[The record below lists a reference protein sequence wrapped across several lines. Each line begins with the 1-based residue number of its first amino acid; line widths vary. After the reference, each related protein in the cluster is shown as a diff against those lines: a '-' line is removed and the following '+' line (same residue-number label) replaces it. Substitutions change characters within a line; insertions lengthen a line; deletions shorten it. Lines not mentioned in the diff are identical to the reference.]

1 MCGPYARYGAIRS
14 VRDLVSSRTIS
25 PKGCYRHQSRLS
37 REPDRALTHP
47 KSFVIVPRSTN
58 CVCVT
63 ETLLA
68 SYSGRNSSCATA
80 ETAVLCDVVH
90 WQQAATVRCLWCSRL
105 PLTVLLHNPT
115 RATSCDA
122 HQVRAATRL
131 PRRTSTRERAHTST
145 LAHSASKRCTRAC
158 PRRTHPRPHTRQH
171 MWQEPQD
178 SQGQHATHR
187 LRPRRCR
194 VQGRP
199 SQQRVRRRRLRRRL
213 PTAMAAGGLGRRR
226 FAPTALASVRLHA
239 QVALVRCY
247 ASRKG
252 GKSGQAAFACHG
264 RLPEQCRL
272 RLCWE

>member
-1 MCGPYARYGAIRS
+1 MPVA
-14 VRDLVSSRTIS
+14 
-25 PKGCYRHQSRLS
+25 
-37 REPDRALTHP
+37 
-47 KSFVIVPRSTN
+47 
-58 CVCVT
+58 
-63 ETLLA
+63 
-68 SYSGRNSSCATA
+68 
-80 ETAVLCDVVH
+80 
-90 WQQAATVRCLWCSRL
+90 QQAATDRPAAQPHSRNQL
-105 PLTVLLHNPT
+105 RRTPGASSHTP
-115 RATSCDA
+115 
-122 HQVRAATRL
+122 AATHIH
-131 PRRTSTRERAHTST
+131 TRERAHTST

-239 QVALVRCY
+239 RVALARCY